1 MAAITAPTLVVFGGL
16 PGVGKRSIA
25 SLLGPCVQ
33 RSEQRSGGGVLPGQ
47 AGRSE

>member
-25 SLLGPCVQ
+25 SLLIRHQPT
-33 RSEQRSGGGVLPGQ
+33 
-47 AGRSE
+47 